1 MMNVDDMREIIP
13 VTFGA
18 RAIALSLVIWH
29 LGSDNDTGMML
40 IGFFVLDYA
49 ALLLEEVSNCCNSLD
64 RLISAAVGWD
74 GDRCI

>member
-40 IGFFVLDYA
+40 VCFFVLDYA
-49 ALLLEEVSNCCNSLD
+49 ALLLEEVSQL
-64 RLISAAVGWD
+64 L
-74 GDRCI
+74 